1 MALKLSSRCGI
12 VTQSEIRQMSI
23 ECEKVD
29 GINMSQ
35 GVCEMP
41 VPPIVAEGAREAISA
56 GLNSY
61 TRYDGIKE
69 LRAAIAKKSLEYN
82 GITADPEGEIIVSGG
97 STGAFYS
104 ACLALL
110 DPGDEVI
117 LFEPYYGYHRITLEA
132 AQGVATYVRLRLP
145 DWTFT
150 ADDLEKAV
158 TPRTRGIMVN
168 TPANP
173 SGKVFTPGEL
183 ALIQKFAEKHD
194 LFIFTDEIYEYIVYD
209 GRKHTSPGS
218 LPGAAGRTITIS
230 GYSKTFSVTG
240 WRVGYSISDA
250 KWARMIGYMSDLVY
264 VCAPSPLQAGVA
276 RGIATLDSSHYTR
289 LRDSLFT
296 KRKMVCDALTKG
308 GLTPHIPQGAYY
320 VLADISRLPG
330 KTGKEKAMGLLAKSK
345 VACVPGEAFFH
356 EPEQGYSLGRFCFA
370 LSDAETEEA
379 CRRLARL

>member
-1 MALKLSSRCGI
+1 MALKLANRCGI

-41 VPPIVAEGAREAISA
+41 VPRIVADGAREAINA

-61 TRYDGIKE
+61 TRYDGIRE
-69 LRAAIAKKSLEYN
+69 LRTAIAKKSKDYN
-82 GITADPEGEIIVSGG
+82 GITADPDSEIIVSGG

-150 ADDLEKAV
+150 EEDLERAW

-173 SGKVFTPGEL
+173 SGKVFTAAEL
-183 ALIQKFAEKHD
+183 AMIQKFAEKHD
-194 LFIFTDEIYEYIVYD
+194 IFIFTDEIYEYIVYD
-209 GRKHTSPGS
+209 GRRHISPGS
-218 LPGAAGRTITIS
+218 LPGAGARTITIS

-240 WRVGYSISDA
+240 WRVGYSICDA

-276 RGIATLDSSHYTR
+276 KGISSLDPSHYTK
-289 LRDSLFT
+289 LRDSLFA
-296 KRKMVCDALTKG
+296 KRKLVCDALTKA

-320 VLADISRLPG
+320 ILADISRLPG
-330 KTGKEKAMGLLAKSK
+330 KTGKERAMGLLAKSK

-356 EPEQGYSLGRFCFA
+356 EPAQGYGLGRFCFA
-370 LSDAETEEA
+370 LSDDETAEA
-379 CRRLARL
+379 CRRLESL